1 MDSSTPIHTLPNLRG
16 SNLDRDEIAMKLIH
30 SCVACFVK
38 AGNMKAVLTDKPWLC
53 EVPTHKAKPETTQAE
68 LTGWD
73 YLMDARGGR
82 E

>member
-1 MDSSTPIHTLPNLRG
+1 MPLSG
-16 SNLDRDEIAMKLIH
+16 QDEAEVEAVI

-38 AGNMKAVLTDKPWLC
+38 ADNMKAVLTGKPWLC
-53 EVPTHKAKPETTQAE
+53 EVPTHRAKPETTQAE
-68 LTGWD
+68 MSGWD